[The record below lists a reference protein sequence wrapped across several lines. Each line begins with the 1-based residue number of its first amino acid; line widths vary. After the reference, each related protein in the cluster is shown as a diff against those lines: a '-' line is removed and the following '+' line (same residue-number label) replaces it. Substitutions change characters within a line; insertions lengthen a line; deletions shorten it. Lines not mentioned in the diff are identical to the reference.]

1 MKCIT
6 CGKEFTGKRKT
17 AKYCS
22 DACRVKHSRD
32 SVPEERVSVTKVS
45 VTDEKEVSVTKKVP
59 EGFCEICGRNHLDI
73 KENWTD
79 GIGTQ
84 HEANLL
90 SVCYTCRNKYERKI

>member
-6 CGKEFTGKRKT
+6 CGKEFEGKRKT

-22 DACRVKHSRD
+22 DACRNAF
-32 SVPEERVSVTKVS
+32 RVSGSKKLAGVDK
-45 VTDEKEVSVTKKVP
+45 VSVTKKDVP
-59 EGFCEICGRNHLDI
+59 EGFCEVCGRNHLDI

-90 SVCYTCRNKYERKI
+90 SVCYTCRNK

>member
-6 CGKEFTGKRKT
+6 CGKEFKGKRKT

-22 DACRVKHSRD
+22 DACRNANRD
-32 SVPEERVSVTKVS
+32 SGSKKLAGADKVS
-45 VTDEKEVSVTKKVP
+45 VTEEKEVSVMKKDVP
-59 EGFCEICGRNHLDI
+59 EGFCEVCGRNHLDI

-90 SVCYTCRNKYERKI
+90 SICYTCRNK

>member
-22 DACRVKHSRD
+22 DKCRKLAFQD
-32 SVPEERVSVTKVS
+32 KVS
-45 VTDEKEVSVTKKVP
+45 VLDEKEVSVPKKDVP
-59 EGFCEICGRNHLDI
+59 EGFCEVCGRNHLDI

-90 SVCYTCRNKYERKI
+90 SVCYTCRNK

>member
-6 CGKEFTGKRKT
+6 CGKEFESKRKT

-22 DACRVKHSRD
+22 DKCRKLAFQD
-32 SVPEERVSVTKVS
+32 KVS
-45 VTDEKEVSVTKKVP
+45 VLDEKEVSVPKKDP
-59 EGFCEICGRNHLDI
+59 EGFCEVCGRNHLDI

-90 SVCYTCRNKYERKI
+90 SVCYTCRNK

>member
-6 CGKEFTGKRKT
+6 CGKEFEGKRKT

-22 DACRVKHSRD
+22 DACRNAFRD
-32 SVPEERVSVTKVS
+32 SGSKKLAGVDK
-45 VTDEKEVSVTKKVP
+45 VSVTKKDVP
-59 EGFCEICGRNHLDI
+59 EGFCEVCGRNHLDI

-90 SVCYTCRNKYERKI
+90 SVCYTCRNK

>member
-6 CGKEFTGKRKT
+6 CGKEFTGTRKT

-22 DACRVKHSRD
+22 DKCRKLAFQD
-32 SVPEERVSVTKVS
+32 KVS
-45 VTDEKEVSVTKKVP
+45 VLDEKEVSVPKKVP
-59 EGFCEICGRNHLDI
+59 EGFCEVCGRNHLDI

-90 SVCYTCRNKYERKI
+90 SVCYTCRNK

>member
-6 CGKEFTGKRKT
+6 CGKEFESKRKT

-22 DACRVKHSRD
+22 DACRNAFRD
-32 SVPEERVSVTKVS
+32 SGSKKLAGVDKVS
-45 VTDEKEVSVTKKVP
+45 VPKKVP
-59 EGFCEICGRNHLDI
+59 EGFCEVCGRNHLDI